1 MNQRSAALLYPVALA
16 GIAAGL
22 FYAVRSARRRDPLL
36 CEIRRTVEQNAARS
50 HATYRLL
57 KKQRS
62 ALRQLSDHL
71 LPVTKGLEKSAS

>member
-1 MNQRSAALLYPVALA
+1 MNQRSAVLLYPVALA

-22 FYAVRSARRRDPLL
+22 FYAIHSARRRDPLL
-36 CEIRRTVEQNAARS
+36 REIRSTVEQSAALS

-62 ALRQLSDHL
+62 ALRQLSDYL
-71 LPVTKGLEKSAS
+71 LPVTKGVEKTAS